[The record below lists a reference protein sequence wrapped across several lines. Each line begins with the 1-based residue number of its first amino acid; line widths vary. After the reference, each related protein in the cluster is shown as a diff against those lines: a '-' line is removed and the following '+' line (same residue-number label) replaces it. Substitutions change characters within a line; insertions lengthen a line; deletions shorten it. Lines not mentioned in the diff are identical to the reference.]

1 MVGSNWCSWSLR
13 IWGKY
18 DDNSVEVFP
27 DRMLVKNHPIE
38 LPVGDI
44 LHCNGELGINLA
56 PAEGKYF
63 TWCDPLYLVLKSEIS
78 SLASTVENLSFGTAL
93 KIRCVLE

>member
-1 MVGSNWCSWSLR
+1 M
-13 IWGKY
+13 Y

-63 TWCDPLYLVLKSEIS
+63 TWCDPLYLVLQLNSENQAQH
-78 SLASTVENLSFGTAL
+78 LLWKMLSVFWYSPQNHMYD
-93 KIRCVLE
+93 KESDQ